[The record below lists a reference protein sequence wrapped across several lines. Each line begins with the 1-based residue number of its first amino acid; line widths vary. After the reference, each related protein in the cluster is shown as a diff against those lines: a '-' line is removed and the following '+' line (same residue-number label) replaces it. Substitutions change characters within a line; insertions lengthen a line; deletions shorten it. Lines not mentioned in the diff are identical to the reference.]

1 MYSSIEM
8 PRAVYDTEE
17 HKMVR
22 DALAQFLK
30 KEGVAEYEK
39 WEKQKFVSKEFWKK
53 MGEQGFLC
61 MDMPVEYGGS
71 GFDFTF
77 SALVI
82 EEVRKAG
89 IDFGL
94 IVHSDIVAPYILN
107 YGTDEQK
114 NHYLPKM
121 VTAEL
126 IGSIGMSEPS
136 VGSDLKALATT
147 AVDKGDHY
155 LINGSKTFITNGH
168 CCDFV
173 IAACRTNA
181 GTPNEGISL
190 IFIDKGTEGFTTG
203 QPFDKIGAKAQDT
216 CELFFEDVKVPKSNL
231 LGEEGMGFKYMMV
244 ELPRE
249 RLTIAIEALGSAIG
263 VLEKTLQYVTERR
276 AFNKS
281 LAEFQN
287 TQFKLADCAAE
298 VMVYQAFLDRCVEL
312 QAKHQLTPVQASAAK
327 LKASEMVG
335 KVADECLQL
344 FGGYGFIWEYDVA
357 RAYASVRVLRIYGGT
372 SEIMKLIISRAL
384 FKEFYLANRKKA

>member
-8 PRAVYDTEE
+8 PRAIYDTEE

-22 DALAQFLK
+22 EALAQFLK

-39 WEKQKFVSKEFWKK
+39 WEKQKFVSKDFWKK

-82 EEVRKAG
+82 EETRKAG

-107 YGTDEQK
+107 YGTDAQK
-114 NHYLPKM
+114 KHYLPKM

-147 AVDKGDHY
+147 AIDKGDHY

-173 IAACRTNA
+173 IAACRTNP
-181 GTPNEGISL
+181 GTPSEGISL
-190 IFIDKGTEGFTTG
+190 IFIDKGIEGFTTG

-231 LGEEGMGFKYMMV
+231 LGEEGKGFKYMMV

-249 RLTIAIEALGSAIG
+249 RLTIALEALGSAIG

-281 LAEFQN
+281 LSEFQN
-287 TQFKLADCAAE
+287 TQFKLADCAAD

-312 QAKHQLTPVQASAAK
+312 QSKHQLTPVQASAAK